1 MTKPSLNIDSRRTG
15 KELIFSVL
23 RHQPVDTVPWV
34 PFAGVHAG
42 KLKGYNAEE
51 VLTDGKK
58 LLESLLEVNQLYNP
72 DGQPVL
78 FDLQL
83 EAEILGCQLLWS
95 QLSPPS
101 VATHPLADTR
111 EIPTHLPGVEE
122 GRLPLV
128 LETMRAL
135 KTRVGSTTALY
146 GLVCGPL
153 TLASHLRGTEIFMDM
168 MREPDYLFQ
177 LLAYATKVAIRI
189 SEYYVLAGMDVIAMV
204 DPLVSQISPRHFG
217 QYMSAPYMEIFTRI
231 KELGVFSSF
240 FVCGDATK
248 NIEPMCQT
256 QPDSISIDEN
266 IHLPTAKMITDRYNI
281 TLGGN
286 IPLTTKLLLGN
297 QQDNMAFV
305 LNLLDQIN
313 HNNFILSPGCDMPY
327 DTPVEN
333 VIGVLQA
340 VREPEAAR
348 KFLVNYQAREFD
360 EKIELP
366 DYAHLSQPLIEVF
379 TLDSDTCAACGYM
392 LGAAKRAVAEFSGK
406 VDLVEYKFTEPANIA
421 RVQKLGIKNLP
432 SILINGE
439 LKYSSLIPSHQEFLS
454 LLQSTLQGMKN
465 WGQA

>member
-1 MTKPSLNIDSRRTG
+1 MRNSDLMRKSKKLG
-15 KELIFSVL
+15 KELIFSAL
-23 RHQPVDTVPWV
+23 RHEPLNNVPWV

-51 VLTDGKK
+51 VLTDGEK

-83 EAEILGCQLLWS
+83 EAEILGCKLLWS
-95 QLSPPS
+95 KLAPPA
-101 VATHPLADTR
+101 VAAHPLADTR
-111 EIPTHLPGVEE
+111 EIPTHLPSTEE
-122 GRLPLV
+122 GRLPIV
-128 LETMRAL
+128 LKTMRAM
-135 KTRVGSTTALY
+135 KIHVGSTTALY

-168 MREPDYLFQ
+168 MREPEYLSQ
-177 LLAYATKVAIRI
+177 LLAYATRVAIRM
-189 SEYYVLAGMDVIAMV
+189 SEYYVQAGMDVIAMV

-217 QYMSAPYMEIFTRI
+217 QYLSAPFKDIFARI

-266 IHLPTAKMITDRYNI
+266 INLPAAKKITDRYNI

-305 LNLLDQIN
+305 LNLLDQIK
-313 HNNFILSPGCDMPY
+313 HENFILSPGCDMPY
-327 DTPVEN
+327 DTPVDN

-360 EKIELP
+360 AKIELP
-366 DYAHLSQPLIEVF
+366 DYVHLSKPLIEVF

-392 LGAAKRAVAEFSGK
+392 LGAAKRAVAEFPGQA
-406 VDLVEYKFTEPANIA
+406 DLVEYKFTEPANIA

-439 LKYSSLIPSHQEFLS
+439 LKYSSLIPSHQEFVKLI
-454 LLQSTLQGMKN
+454 QSTIQGMKN
-465 WGQA
+465 LG